1 MRDKLLTIRRRYSD
15 KTFNIMNT
23 LMMVLLLFIFV
34 WPLWFMI
41 IASVSDATAV
51 GTGKVILWPVD
62 FHLFAYDEMLEYK
75 QFWIGMR
82 NSIFVSVVG
91 TVINLIMAICCAY
104 SLSRKDFMLNKFL
117 LYFFLIPT
125 YVSGGLIPTYLVVR
139 NLGLVDT
146 FWAMMIPCALSYYNA
161 LVIRNYFMNSIPK
174 ELQESATLD
183 GANAAQY
190 LIKVVLPL
198 SKPVLAVIAL
208 FHFVGHWNDFASA
221 LYYIYDPNKMP
232 IQSVLKNLTMVISP
246 ATMQG
251 QIHLDPETLIENT
264 NRAQLLKYSTVIVA
278 STPLLV
284 LYPFV
289 QKYFVKG
296 VMIGSIKG

>member
-1 MRDKLLTIRRRYSD
+1 MKDKLLTIKRRFSD
-15 KTFNIMNT
+15 KTFNITNN
-23 LMMVLLLFIFV
+23 LLMVLLVFIFV

-51 GTGKVILWPVD
+51 GTGRVILWPVD
-62 FHLFAYDEMLEYK
+62 FHLHAYDEMLEYT

-82 NSIFVSVVG
+82 NSLFVSVVG
-91 TVINLIMAICCAY
+91 TVINLIFGICCAY
-104 SLSRKDFMLNKFL
+104 PLSRKDFMFNKLL

-125 YVSGGLIPTYLVVR
+125 YVGGGMIPLYLVVR
-139 NLGLVDT
+139 SLGLVDT
-146 FWAMMIPCALSYYNA
+146 IWAMIIPGALSYYNA

-198 SKPVLAVIAL
+198 SKPVLAVIAM
-208 FHFVGHWNDFASA
+208 FHFVGHWNDFTSA
-221 LYYIYDPNKMP
+221 LYYIYDPDLMP
-232 IQSVLKNLTMVISP
+232 IQAVLKNLTMVISP
-246 ATMQG
+246 TNVQG
-251 QIHLDPETLIENT
+251 VQLDAATLIERT

-278 STPLLV
+278 TAPLLM

-289 QKYFVKG
+289 QKHFVKG